1 MEQKFTKEEASQFAH
16 EAFASL
22 EAGKFGEFMGYS
34 ESDYSHIESKAFQL
48 YCQGRYD
55 KALVLL
61 DGLVAMDSHRY
72 YPFLLR
78 GEVMLKM
85 GERIKALDNFRA
97 AIELSPGNITIASKI
112 GEAYLGMGQPERAKE
127 YFDEVLEDTDLP
139 SDHAAKRRARVLR
152 EIAVKFV
159 GSAA

>member
-1 MEQKFTKEEASQFAH
+1 MNERPAPFLRGQSSLASV
-16 EAFASL
+16 SL
-22 EAGKFGEFMGYS
+22 LPS
-34 ESDYSHIESKAFQL
+34 
-48 YCQGRYD
+48 
-55 KALVLL
+55 
-61 DGLVAMDSHRY
+61 
-72 YPFLLR
+72 FLLR